1 MAHFGGFNGVYQEW
15 DITSD
20 EKLEGL
26 PLCGI
31 SS

>member
-15 DITSD
+15 DITSN
-20 EKLEGL
+20 EELEGL